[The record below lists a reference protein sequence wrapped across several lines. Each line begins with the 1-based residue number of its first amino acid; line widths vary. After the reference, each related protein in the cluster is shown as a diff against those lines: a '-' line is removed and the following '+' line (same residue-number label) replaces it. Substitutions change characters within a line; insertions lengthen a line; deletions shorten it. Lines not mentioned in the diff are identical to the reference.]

1 MCRGVFDLL
10 HVAHV
15 RHLEEARA
23 MGDRLVVSLTP
34 DETAAKEKRRPMIP
48 ENERREMLLGLR
60 FVDAVDLRASW
71 RDSILQWRPSIYV
84 KGHDHKLTVE
94 EREFCEAY
102 GVKVAST
109 KPNPQHTRSIIGR
122 IKECA

>member
-10 HVAHV
+10 HVAHL

-23 MGDRLVVSLTP
+23 MGDLLIVSLTP
-34 DETAAKEKRRPMIP
+34 DETAATEKRRPVIP

-71 RDSILQWRPSIYV
+71 RDSILQWRPYLYV
-84 KGHDHKLTVE
+84 KGHDHKLTE
-94 EREFCEAY
+94 AERFCCEAN
-102 GVKVAST
+102 GVKVAFT
-109 KPNPQHTRSIIGR
+109 KPNPQHTRAIIGR